1 MGSNPT
7 VTAMRTPAEAGV
19 FAFCD
24 NGDSGG
30 DQWRGGAQDCDD
42 QDMSDLSSSPD
53 GTGPATADLASA
65 HPVTTQPAAPEGD
78 LTQPEPAPE
87 PPGRRRRGRA
97 WPWAAGIMIGI
108 LTLAVGAGGYVIAV
122 QAQAIEQLR
131 DVQGNAFRTLGA
143 LDDRVERVTG
153 QQEQSAEDRM
163 DVAAVYDRAV
173 RSVLTV
179 FCGDGQ
185 GTGFAY
191 EATPRKGYKS
201 IIVTNYHVIE
211 QCTYDGERDITL
223 MTSEGEELRGYVWN
237 WDERNDLSLI
247 YAKRDLPTLRDADEP
262 KIGDPVIAVGS
273 PQGLANSVTLGIVSN
288 IYDDA
293 VQTDAAINHG
303 NSGGPLLDR
312 FGGLLGVT
320 TLGLDR
326 EGLNIAVHTRLFCEG
341 ILRCD

>member
-1 MGSNPT
+1 
-7 VTAMRTPAEAGV
+7 
-19 FAFCD
+19 
-24 NGDSGG
+24 
-30 DQWRGGAQDCDD
+30 
-42 QDMSDLSSSPD
+42 
-53 GTGPATADLASA
+53 
-65 HPVTTQPAAPEGD
+65 
-78 LTQPEPAPE
+78 
-87 PPGRRRRGRA
+87 
-97 WPWAAGIMIGI
+97 MIGI

-211 QCTYDGERDITL
+211 QCTYDGERDIRL
-223 MTSEGEELRGYVWN
+223 MTSEGEELKGYVWN